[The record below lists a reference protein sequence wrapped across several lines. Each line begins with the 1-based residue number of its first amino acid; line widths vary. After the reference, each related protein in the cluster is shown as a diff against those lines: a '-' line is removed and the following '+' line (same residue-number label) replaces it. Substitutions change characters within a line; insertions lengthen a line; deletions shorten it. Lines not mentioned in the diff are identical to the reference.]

1 MAQEKKNNGKNI
13 PAMIIRGGT
22 SKGVYL
28 LKSDLPEECE
38 KWDAILLKMMGS
50 PDKKQID
57 GLGGSQS
64 VTSKVAI
71 VNKSERADA
80 DVDYTF
86 AQVSVDKPIVSYK
99 GNCGNISSGVGPF
112 AIEKGLVDVKEET
125 TPVRIYNTNTGK
137 MIVADVKTQNGKVV
151 YDGDFSIAGVP
162 GTASPIRLKF
172 VNPAGTLEKGL
183 LPTGHAVDVLEVPGF
198 GTVEVSII
206 DAANPL
212 VFARAKDLG
221 LTGKELPDELNADSE
236 KLELL
241 EKIRGMAAVK
251 LGLIDDYTKSAW
263 ETPGIPKMTFVAEPE
278 NYANMEGKEIKKEEI
293 DLLSRMMSMQKTHPS
308 YAMTG
313 AMCTAAAVVVKGSIV
328 NQVCA
333 DDIDTQFIRIGHP
346 GGILECG
353 VDYRESD
360 EKLDI
365 QDTFGFRT
373 ANLIMDGTVRNCF
386 NE

>member
-13 PAMIIRGGT
+13 PAMIIRVGT

-112 AIEKGLVDVKEET
+112 AIEKGLIDTKEGT
-125 TPVRIYNTNTGK
+125 TPVRIYNTNTDK
-137 MIVADVKTQNGKVV
+137 IIVADVKTKNGEVV
-151 YDGDFSIAGVP
+151 YEGDFGIAGVP

-172 VNPAGTLEKGL
+172 MDPAGTLGKGL

-221 LTGKELPDELNADSE
+221 LTGKELPDELNADPE

-241 EKIRGMAAVK
+241 EKVRGVAAVK
-251 LGLIDDYTKSAW
+251 LGLIDDYAKSAW

-278 NYANMEGKEIKKEEI
+278 SYVNMEGKEIKKEEI

-328 NQVCA
+328 NQMCA